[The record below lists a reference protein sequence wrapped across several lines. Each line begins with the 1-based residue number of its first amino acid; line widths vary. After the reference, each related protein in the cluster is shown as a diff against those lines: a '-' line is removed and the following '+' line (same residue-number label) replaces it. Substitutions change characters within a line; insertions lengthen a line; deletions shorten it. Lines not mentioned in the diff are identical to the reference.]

1 MHHKFAVID
10 NSAIITGGFNW
21 SSQAVN
27 HNQENIL
34 FLENKNIAQQYTD
47 EFNLLCNEYKT
58 FVDKE
63 KAIKYLEEKE
73 RIRKEKLESKLKKE
87 RDKKLNEK
95 EKDKFENQKEILK
108 QKEMEKIQKQ
118 KDRETQKL
126 EKQKEKAIFV
136 KEKFVKEK
144 KQ

>member
-1 MHHKFAVID
+1 M
-10 NSAIITGGFNW
+10 
-21 SSQAVN
+21 
-27 HNQENIL
+27 
-34 FLENKNIAQQYTD
+34 
-47 EFNLLCNEYKT
+47 
-58 FVDKE
+58 
-63 KAIKYLEEKE
+63 
-73 RIRKEKLESKLKKE
+73 KK
-87 RDKKLNEK
+87 KKIN
-95 EKDKFENQKEILK
+95 FENQKEILK